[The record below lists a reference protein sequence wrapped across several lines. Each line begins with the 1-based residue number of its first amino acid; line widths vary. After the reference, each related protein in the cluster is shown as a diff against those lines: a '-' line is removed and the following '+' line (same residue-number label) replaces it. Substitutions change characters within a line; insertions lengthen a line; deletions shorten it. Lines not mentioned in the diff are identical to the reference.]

1 MKPAVFLLVTAVSI
15 LASAQQPNQP
25 LSIGVG
31 TVEGSFYAYGSGLA
45 SVLSRAMGRPVTAE
59 VTGGGIDNL
68 RQLHRGKVDITMVTA
83 SVLAEAFNGRG
94 RFAVDGAMP
103 LRTLMV
109 LYPSRMHTVTLA
121 GNNIN
126 SIKDLKGKRIATG
139 NELGISSIVAP
150 RILEAAGL
158 GETDYRRIDMDRI
171 AAAQALKDGK
181 IDAFFYA
188 SGDEVI
194 EFSEVSRILGAK
206 QKILPTDQYVAA
218 INKKYGP
225 VYVKDT
231 LRLRANLSSNATV
244 GVLGVWSLLVVNAS
258 LSDEVAYNLVKTIFA
273 RQPDMIAITALARNV
288 SRENQ
293 SNDNSPIPFHPGAI
307 RYFAERGLTLK

>member
-1 MKPAVFLLVTAVSI
+1 MLKLIALTLGLVFSTPAP
-15 LASAQQPNQP
+15 AQQPNQP

-68 RQLHRGKVDITMVTA
+68 RQLNRGKVDITMVTA

-121 GNNIN
+121 GNSIN

-158 GETDYRRIDMDRI
+158 GESDYRRIDMGRI

-244 GVLGVWSLLVVNAS
+244 ILPNA
-258 LSDEVAYNLVKTIFA
+258 ACI
-273 RQPDMIAITALARNV
+273 
-288 SRENQ
+288 
-293 SNDNSPIPFHPGAI
+293 
-307 RYFAERGLTLK
+307 

>member
-121 GNNIN
+121 GNSIN

-258 LSDEVAYNLVKTIFA
+258 MGDETAYNLIKTIFA
-273 RQPDMIAITALARNV
+273 RQPDMIAISALARNV
-288 SRENQ
+288 SRESQ